1 MKNNVNTAKLAESLG
16 LSEEG
21 LAEFLRRQKGALMK
35 RKVLST
41 HNLLYTYTFLIEI
54 KEREEKEKSVALMK
68 SNKNIKVMKYAKEI
82 EDLFQAGYGATRI
95 MKYLF
100 EHHRQKISKSS
111 IERYIKDAGLRRNQ

>member
-16 LSEEG
+16 LSQEG
-21 LAEFLRRQKGALMK
+21 LAEFLRRQKGALAK

-54 KEREEKEKSVALMK
+54 KEREDKEKSVSLMK
-68 SNKNIKVMKYAKEI
+68 TTKNIKVAKYAQEI

-95 MKYLF
+95 MKYLY
-100 EHHRQKISKSS
+100 ENHRHKVSKSS
-111 IERYIKDAGLRRNQ
+111 IERYIKDTGLRRE